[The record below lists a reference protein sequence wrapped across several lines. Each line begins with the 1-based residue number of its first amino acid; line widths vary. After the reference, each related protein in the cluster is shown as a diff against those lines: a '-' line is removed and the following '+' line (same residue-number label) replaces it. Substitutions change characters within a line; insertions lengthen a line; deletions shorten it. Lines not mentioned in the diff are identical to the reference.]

1 MWKKVLTVLLVL
13 CLVFTMTAC
22 ASQTDIEDES
32 EAIETTEE
40 VTDDIADL
48 TEELDAL
55 GDELGS

>member
-1 MWKKVLTVLLVL
+1 MWKKVLTMLLIV

-22 ASQTDIEDES
+22 AAQTDIEDEE
-32 EAIETTEE
+32 EAVEATED
-40 VTDDIADL
+40 VTEDIADL